1 MLYYRIVIVIFQTSC
16 SADEWIF
23 HKFDNVL
30 VVNSIYM
37 QWNIMTDLKKNTDPE
52 KATKIYIANNCE
64 VALD

>member
-1 MLYYRIVIVIFQTSC
+1 MLYYRIVIVIFQTC

-37 QWNIMTDLKKNTDPE
+37 QWNIMTDLKKSTDPE